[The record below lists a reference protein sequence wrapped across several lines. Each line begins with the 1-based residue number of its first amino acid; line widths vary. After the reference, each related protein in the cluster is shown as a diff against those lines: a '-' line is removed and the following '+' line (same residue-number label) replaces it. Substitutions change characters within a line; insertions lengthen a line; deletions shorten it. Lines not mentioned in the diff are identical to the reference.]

1 MAVGFGEAGRNA
13 ISFLISRTNN
23 IHASRRTGHAW
34 SCVGQHLKQGNLQ
47 MNLQGKTI
55 VITGA
60 SSGIGG
66 EVARLARFN
75 GARVIG
81 VDRNDPMITL
91 DGFVKM
97 DLSDPAAID
106 TAISH
111 LPAQIDGLV
120 NAAGVPG
127 TVDRDVVSKVNF
139 LGLRHLTEALVPRM
153 PKGASIVNFASIL
166 GAEWPHRV
174 ALHKEL
180 VATTSF
186 AEGLAWLAGHPVPQE
201 TCYQYFKEALIVW
214 TMKRGHELFLS
225 HDVRMNSVAP
235 GPVFTPILGDF
246 VTMLGQERVQRD
258 AGLMKRPALA
268 DEIAGP
274 VVFLCSDEARW
285 VVGAN
290 LPIDGGVA
298 AAGV

>member
-1 MAVGFGEAGRNA
+1 MK
-13 ISFLISRTNN
+13 L
-23 IHASRRTGHAW
+23 H
-34 SCVGQHLKQGNLQ
+34 
-47 MNLQGKTI
+47 GKTI
-55 VITGA
+55 VITGS

-66 EVARLARFN
+66 EVARLARFH

-81 VDRNDPMITL
+81 VDRNDPMLTL

-97 DLSDPAAID
+97 DLGDALAID
-106 TAISH
+106 QAISH

-127 TVDRDVVSKVNF
+127 TVDRDVVAKVNY

-153 PKGASIVNFASIL
+153 PKGASVVNITSIL
-166 GAEWPHRV
+166 GAEWPHRLD
-174 ALHKEL
+174 LHKQL
-180 VATTSF
+180 AATTSF
-186 AEGLAWLAGHPVPQE
+186 AAGKAWLDAHPVPQE

-214 TMKRGHELFLS
+214 TKKRSGSLFMQ
-225 HDVRMNSVAP
+225 HDIRMNSVAP

-246 VTMLGQERVQRD
+246 VSMLGKERVERD
-258 AGLMKRPALA
+258 SALMKRPALA

-274 VVFLCSDEARW
+274 IVFLLSDDARW

-290 LPIDGGVA
+290 LPIDGGIEA
-298 AAGV
+298 AYT